1 MYLIVGVFL
10 VKSSPSVALKEKI
23 HYPSIYAVERQ
34 AMYKTINDVN
44 VKGMRVLV
52 RADLNVPVHDGSV
65 SDLTR
70 LERLKPT
77 LDRLIEEGAR
87 VIVLSHFGRPKGKKI
102 PELSLK
108 PVANA
113 LSKVLNGRSVAFA
126 SDCIGTSAKE
136 TVRTLGQG
144 QIAVLENLRF
154 HSGEETNCLIFAS
167 ELAELGDIY
176 VNDGF
181 SVSHRAHASTAGL
194 ASLLPSV
201 AGINMQAELTALSS
215 ALEHP
220 KRPVGAIVGGA
231 KISTKLEVLGN
242 LTERM
247 DFVVIGGAMAN
258 TFLCAIG
265 VDVGKSL
272 IENDMVST
280 AREIIADSDDRGCE
294 LVLPSDVTIA
304 PALETGVY
312 TDVVQIAGVP
322 KDKMILDIGPESVSG
337 LSAKLTECRTLLWNG
352 PLGAFEVPPFDRS
365 TNAIAIT
372 VAKLTRNGVMT
383 SIAGGGD
390 TVAALNQA
398 GVAKDF
404 TYVSTAGGAFLE
416 WLEGKQLP
424 GVAALIGTGK

>member
-1 MYLIVGVFL
+1 MHLIVGVFL
-10 VKSSPSVALKEKI
+10 VKSSPIVALKRKI

-34 AMYKTINDVN
+34 VMYKTINDVK
-44 VKGMRVLV
+44 VKGLRVLV

-77 LDRLIEEGAR
+77 LDRLTQKGAR
-87 VIVLSHFGRPKGKKI
+87 VIVLSHFGRPKGKRI

-113 LSKVLNGRSVAFA
+113 LSKVLNGKSVAFA

-144 QIAVLENLRF
+144 QVAVLENLRF

-167 ELAELGDIY
+167 ELAELGDVY

-258 TFLCAIG
+258 TFLRAIG

-294 LVLPSDVTIA
+294 LVLPSDVVIA
-304 PALETGVY
+304 SALETGVY
-312 TDVVQIAGVP
+312 TEVVQIAGVP
-322 KDKMILDIGPESVSG
+322 KDKMILDIGPESASG
-337 LSAKLTECRTLLWNG
+337 LSAKLTKCRTLLWNG
-352 PLGAFEVPPFDRS
+352 PLGAFEVSPFDRS

-372 VAKLTRNGVMT
+372 AAKLTRNGVMT

>member
-1 MYLIVGVFL
+1 
-10 VKSSPSVALKEKI
+10 
-23 HYPSIYAVERQ
+23 
-34 AMYKTINDVN
+34 MYKTINDIN

-87 VIVLSHFGRPKGKKI
+87 VIVLSHFGRPKGQKI

-113 LSKVLNGRSVAFA
+113 LSKVLNGRCVAFA
-126 SDCIGTSAKE
+126 SDCIGTAAKE
-136 TVRTLGQG
+136 TVGALGQG

-154 HSGEETNCLIFAS
+154 HLGEESNCSIFAS
-167 ELAELGDIY
+167 ELAELGDVY

-220 KRPVGAIVGGA
+220 QRPVGAIVGGA
-231 KISTKLEVLGN
+231 KVSTKLEVLGN

-265 VDVGKSL
+265 IDVGKSL
-272 IENDMVST
+272 IESDMVST
-280 AREIIADSDDRGCE
+280 ARKIMADADDRGCE
-294 LVLPSDVTIA
+294 LVLPSDVVIA
-304 PALETGVY
+304 PALEA
-312 TDVVQIAGVP
+312 DVPADVAQIAGVP
-322 KDKMILDIGPESVSG
+322 KNKMILDIGPESVAG
-337 LSAKLTECRTLLWNG
+337 LSAKLAECRTLLWNG

-365 TNAIAIT
+365 TNAIAIR
-372 VAKLTRNGVMT
+372 AAELTRNGVMT

-398 GVAKDF
+398 AVTKDF

-424 GVAALIGTGK
+424 GVAALGGTEK

>member
-1 MYLIVGVFL
+1 M
-10 VKSSPSVALKEKI
+10 
-23 HYPSIYAVERQ
+23 
-34 AMYKTINDVN
+34 
-44 VKGMRVLV
+44 LV

-87 VIVLSHFGRPKGKKI
+87 VIVLSHFGRPKGQKI

-113 LSKVLNGRSVAFA
+113 LSKVLNGRCVAFA
-126 SDCIGTSAKE
+126 ADCIGTAAKE
-136 TVRTLGQG
+136 TVGALGQG

-154 HSGEETNCLIFAS
+154 HLGEESNCSIFAS
-167 ELAELGDIY
+167 ELAELGDVY

-181 SVSHRAHASTAGL
+181 SVSHRAHASTAGI

-215 ALEHP
+215 ALEDP
-220 KRPVGAIVGGA
+220 QRPVGAIVGGA

-265 VDVGKSL
+265 IDVGKSL
-272 IENDMVST
+272 IESDMVST
-280 AREIIADSDDRGCE
+280 ARKIMADADDRGCE
-294 LVLPSDVTIA
+294 LVLPSDVVIA
-304 PALETGVY
+304 PALEADVPA
-312 TDVVQIAGVP
+312 DVVQIAGVP
-322 KDKMILDIGPESVSG
+322 KNKMILDIGPESVAG
-337 LSAKLTECRTLLWNG
+337 LSAKLAECRTLLWNG

-365 TNAIAIT
+365 TNAIAIR
-372 VAKLTRNGVMT
+372 AAELTRNGVMT

-398 GVAKDF
+398 AVTKDF

-424 GVAALIGTGK
+424 GVAALGGTEK

>member
-1 MYLIVGVFL
+1 
-10 VKSSPSVALKEKI
+10 
-23 HYPSIYAVERQ
+23 
-34 AMYKTINDVN
+34 MYKTINDIN

-87 VIVLSHFGRPKGKKI
+87 VIVLSHFGRPKGQKI

-113 LSKVLNGRSVAFA
+113 LSKVLNGRCVAFA
-126 SDCIGTSAKE
+126 ADCIGTAAKE
-136 TVRTLGQG
+136 TVGALGQG

-154 HSGEETNCLIFAS
+154 HLGEESNCSIFAS
-167 ELAELGDIY
+167 ELAELGDVY

-181 SVSHRAHASTAGL
+181 SVSHRAHASTAGI

-215 ALEHP
+215 ALEDP
-220 KRPVGAIVGGA
+220 QRPVGAIVGGA

-265 VDVGKSL
+265 IDVGKSL
-272 IENDMVST
+272 IESDMVST
-280 AREIIADSDDRGCE
+280 ARKIMADADDRGCE
-294 LVLPSDVTIA
+294 LVLPSDVVIA
-304 PALETGVY
+304 PALEADVPA
-312 TDVVQIAGVP
+312 DVVQIAGVP
-322 KDKMILDIGPESVSG
+322 KNKMILDIGPESVAG
-337 LSAKLTECRTLLWNG
+337 LSAKLAECRTLLWNG

-365 TNAIAIT
+365 TNAIAIR
-372 VAKLTRNGVMT
+372 AAELTRNGVMT

-398 GVAKDF
+398 AVTKDF

-424 GVAALIGTGK
+424 GVAALGGTEK